1 MTLEVR
7 PGTTPRGAVETA
19 VGTAGKAAGDA
30 PAPAA
35 RILVAGVGNIFLR
48 DDGFGPE
55 VARHLAAAADRA
67 LPGMLAVD
75 YGIRGMHL
83 AYDLL
88 AGVDVLVLVDTVPA
102 GAAPPDGPPGASIAA
117 TAEDAGP
124 GSIRVLRVRPEDLD
138 GASALD
144 PHGMD
149 PVAVLG
155 RLRSLGGELPL
166 TDVVGCVPADLTEGI
181 GLSAAVAAA
190 VPQAIAA
197 VVDLVRNNAVP
208 EPNPVPEP
216 DLEDPPCA

>member
-1 MTLEVR
+1 VTLEIR
-7 PGTTPRGAVETA
+7 PGTAPRADGATA
-19 VGTAGKAAGDA
+19 PGT
-30 PAPAA
+30 
-35 RILVAGVGNIFLR
+35 RILVAGVGNMFLR

-55 VARHLAAAADRA
+55 VARRLAADADPAVPGILAA
-67 LPGMLAVD
+67 D

-88 AGVDVLVLVDTVPA
+88 AGVDVLVLVDTVPPDA
-102 GAAPPDGPPGASIAA
+102 QGA
-117 TAEDAGP
+117 P

-166 TDVVGCVPADLTEGI
+166 TYVVGCVPADLTEGI

-190 VPQAIAA
+190 VPEAIAA
-197 VVDLVRNNAVP
+197 VVGLVSGYHR
-208 EPNPVPEP
+208 EG
-216 DLEDPPCA
+216 PPCA